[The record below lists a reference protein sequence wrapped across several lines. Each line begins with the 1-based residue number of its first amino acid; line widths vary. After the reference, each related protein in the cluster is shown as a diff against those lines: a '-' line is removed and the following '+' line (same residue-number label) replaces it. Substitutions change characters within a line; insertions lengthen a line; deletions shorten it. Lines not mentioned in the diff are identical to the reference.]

1 MAPRN
6 GTVAHGGSRG
16 PQRGLEPLERVT
28 VNLTARSSRA
38 LERASALTSMN
49 KTDSLNRAIQLFGYL
64 EEVIEA
70 GGDLYIRPSE
80 GAELELL
87 KLF

>member
-6 GTVAHGGSRG
+6 GTTAEQDSRG
-16 PQRGLEPLERVT
+16 TQRGLEPLERVT

-38 LERASALTSMN
+38 LERASQLTSLN

-64 EEVIEA
+64 EEIIEA
-70 GGDLYIRPSE
+70 GGDLYVRPE
-80 GAELELL
+80 PGAELELL